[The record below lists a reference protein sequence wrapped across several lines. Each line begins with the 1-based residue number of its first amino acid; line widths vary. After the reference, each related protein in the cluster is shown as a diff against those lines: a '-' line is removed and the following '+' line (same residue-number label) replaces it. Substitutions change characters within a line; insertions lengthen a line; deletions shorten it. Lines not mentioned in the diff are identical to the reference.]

1 MPELAAV
8 YLECGWLQW
17 WSSDWPVQRWIRRH
31 SSLMNT
37 GRVWRLLT
45 EWSLG
50 IHFKLHQHKL
60 ADSIPE
66 RILAAIYL
74 QYLNVVCVSPTV
86 VLSPE
91 LWNQV
96 WVPDVG
102 MERGYSR
109 VHTPIALCHPIQDP
123 LTSSHWPWLSPGKYC
138 RTCRVGIIEL
148 LRAVF
153 FPLRLNCQRWWML
166 YWVWYVMYTSSNW
179 PLICM
184 DSKLEPLRYPL
195 LNYHVFQRNV
205 NTNSRRQSKLT
216 GISL

>member
-1 MPELAAV
+1 MRIVGAYLILIGGACDRSTMLQQRRSTHQPSGSSEEHGTPVAISGQELGRKSDARTSCSLPGVWLAAV
-8 YLECGWLQW
+8 VILRLASAVLNQTAFVPDEYWQSLEIAHRMVFGYPFQTA
-17 WSSDWPVQRWIRRH
+17 PAQ
-31 SSLMNT
+31 T
-37 GRVWRLLT
+37 T
-45 EWSLG
+45 
-50 IHFKLHQHKL
+50 L

-123 LTSSHWPWLSPGKYC
+123 LTSSH
-138 RTCRVGIIEL
+138 
-148 LRAVF
+148 
-153 FPLRLNCQRWWML
+153 
-166 YWVWYVMYTSSNW
+166 
-179 PLICM
+179 
-184 DSKLEPLRYPL
+184 
-195 LNYHVFQRNV
+195 
-205 NTNSRRQSKLT
+205 
-216 GISL
+216 